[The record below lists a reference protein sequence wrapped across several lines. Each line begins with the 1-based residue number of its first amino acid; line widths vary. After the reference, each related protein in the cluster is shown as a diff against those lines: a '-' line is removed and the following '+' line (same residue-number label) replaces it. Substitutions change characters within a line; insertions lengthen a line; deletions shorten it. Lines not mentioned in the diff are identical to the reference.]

1 MARIRFAVVGCG
13 VMGNQHSR
21 NVYEHPDCQLVRLI
35 DTDRARAESL
45 AARYREVPASTNFED
60 ALRDDIDAVI
70 LAVPHAAHRDYSIA
84 AMRAGKHV
92 MIEKPISLDVQQA
105 QAMIDTARQSG
116 RILQVGHVLRFY
128 PANLLIKQIAE
139 SGQLGRL
146 FQVRYH
152 AEHFPDLS
160 KRVWI
165 ASPEEGGV
173 ILGAAIHHTDLVAW
187 WAGPIAA
194 VRAYGLTIRPMY
206 RQTGMQDHCLISYEL
221 ASGALGETCYSVST
235 HTKGLPY
242 DEAMLSFE
250 GGTVLLTA
258 GTGDIYLNNQVP
270 VLEYEPGI
278 HKIQSNNDWG
288 IGLQY
293 ELRAFLDALGGQPM
307 RITPE
312 EALYAIRV
320 AEAAQQSAGAEEPG
334 KRVVLGGVR

>member
-1 MARIRFAVVGCG
+1 MARFRFAVVGCG

-35 DTDRARAESL
+35 DTDRSRAEAL
-45 AARYREVPASTNFED
+45 TARYRDVPASTSFAD
-60 ALRDDIDAVI
+60 ALREDIDAVI
-70 LAVPHAAHRDYSIA
+70 LAVPHAVHHEYTIA

-92 MIEKPISLDVQQA
+92 MIEKPVSLNPPQA
-105 QAMIDTARQSG
+105 QEMIEVARQTG

-128 PANLLIKQIAE
+128 PANLLIKQMVD

-152 AEHFPDLS
+152 AEHYPDLS

-165 ASPEEGGV
+165 ASPDEGGV
-173 ILGAAIHHTDLVAW
+173 IIGAAIHHTDLVAW
-187 WAGPIAA
+187 WAGPVTA
-194 VRAYGLTIRPMY
+194 VRAYGATIRPMY
-206 RQTGMQDHCLISYEL
+206 RETGMQDHCLILYEF
-221 ASGALGETCYSVST
+221 ASGAIGETCYSVST
-235 HTKGLPY
+235 YSKGLPY
-242 DEAMLSFE
+242 NEAMLSFE
-250 GGTVLLTA
+250 QGTIVLNS

-270 VLEYEPGI
+270 VLEYEPGV

-293 ELRAFLDALGGQPM
+293 ELRAFLEAIEGQPA

-320 AEAAQQSAGAEEPG
+320 ADAARRSAEAVEPG
-334 KRVVLGGVR
+334 TRIEVGS

>member
-1 MARIRFAVVGCG
+1 MARLRVAVVGCG
-13 VMGNQHSR
+13 VMGRQHSL
-21 NVYEHPDCQLVRLI
+21 NVHEHPDCQLVRLI
-35 DTDRARAESL
+35 DTDRDRAETL
-45 AARYREVPASTNFED
+45 AGRYHDVPASADFQD
-60 ALRDDIDAVI
+60 ALRDDVDAVV

-84 AMRAGKHV
+84 AMQAGKNV
-92 MIEKPISLDVQQA
+92 MIEKPISLNAQQA
-105 QAMIDTARQSG
+105 QAMIDAARQTK

-165 ASPEEGGV
+165 ASPQEGGV

-187 WAGPIAA
+187 WAGPITA

-206 RQTGMQDHCLISYEL
+206 RQTAMQDHCLILYEF
-221 ASGALGETCYSVST
+221 ADGTLGETCYSVST
-235 HTKGLPY
+235 HSKGLPY
-242 DEAMLSFE
+242 AEAMLSFE
-250 GGTVLLTA
+250 GGTVMLVA

-278 HKIQSNNDWG
+278 HKIQSNNDWA

-293 ELRAFLDALGGQPM
+293 ELQAFLDAVAGAPL

-312 EALYAIRV
+312 EALQAIRV
-320 AEAAQQSAGAEEPG
+320 AEAAQQSAVAAEPG
-334 KRVVLGGVR
+334 MRVAIGG